1 MRVIKQQNVMN
12 KNSIYNSNVLIFK
25 SKHEFNYMTSY
36 SQEIYLG
43 F

>member
-1 MRVIKQQNVMN
+1 LLVIKQQNVMN
-12 KNSIYNSNVLIFK
+12 KNGIYNLNVLIFK
-25 SKHEFNYMTSY
+25 SKCEFDYMISY

>member
-1 MRVIKQQNVMN
+1 MLVIKQQNTMN
-12 KNSIYNSNVLIFK
+12 KNGIYILNVLVYK
-25 SKHEFNYMTSY
+25 SKYEFNYMILH

>member
-1 MRVIKQQNVMN
+1 MN
-12 KNSIYNSNVLIFK
+12 KNGIYISNILIFK
-25 SKHEFNYMTSY
+25 SKHEFNYMISY

>member
-1 MRVIKQQNVMN
+1 MN
-12 KNSIYNSNVLIFK
+12 KNGIYILNVLVFK
-25 SKHEFNYMTSY
+25 SKREFNYMTLY

>member
-1 MRVIKQQNVMN
+1 MN
-12 KNSIYNSNVLIFK
+12 KNDIYILNVLVYK
-25 SKHEFNYMTSY
+25 SKREFNYMISY

>member
-1 MRVIKQQNVMN
+1 MN
-12 KNSIYNSNVLIFK
+12 KNIIYNLNVLIFK
-25 SKHEFNYMTSY
+25 SKREFNYMTSY

>member
-1 MRVIKQQNVMN
+1 MN
-12 KNSIYNSNVLIFK
+12 KNGIYILNVLVYK
-25 SKHEFNYMTSY
+25 SKREFNYMISY

>member
-1 MRVIKQQNVMN
+1 MLVIKQQNMMN
-12 KNSIYNSNVLIFK
+12 KNGIYILNVLLFK
-25 SKHEFNYMTSY
+25 SKREFNYMTSY

>member
-1 MRVIKQQNVMN
+1 MMN
-12 KNSIYNSNVLIFK
+12 KIVIYNLNVLIFK
-25 SKHEFNYMTSY
+25 SKHEFNYMISY